1 MTKKNKVGLGGW
13 GAGLAV
19 FALFI
24 VGVLFFTTGV
34 MATEDKSARREAVKS
49 DQNAQSLLAVEG
61 GVQNA
66 QSLLAVEGGVQNAQS
81 LDEVKKIEENKLAAM
96 SEQQK
101 GEIFT
106 QNCGRI
112 KNHFKSVQKNDSR
125 AREYLGK
132 KYERALSHFIIPLN
146 LSFVKSNVPAADFVQ
161 LQGEISAKREE
172 FNRGFI
178 EYSQDLEGLIFVDC
192 TNGESFLKKLD
203 ETRLKR
209 KKLAET
215 VDNMQK
221 LLKKHAD
228 AVKKWSTET
237 NNWEFK

>member
-1 MTKKNKVGLGGW
+1 MTKKNKAGLGGW
-13 GAGLAV
+13 RAGLAV

-24 VGVLFFTTGV
+24 GGVVFFTTGV
-34 MATEDKSARREAVKS
+34 MATEDKSARREVVKN
-49 DQNAQSLLAVEG
+49 DQNVP
-61 GVQNA
+61 
-66 QSLLAVEGGVQNAQS
+66 SLLAVEGGVQNAQS
-81 LDEVKKIEENKLAAM
+81 LDEAKKIEENKLAAM

-215 VDNMQK
+215 VDTMQK

>member
-1 MTKKNKVGLGGW
+1 MTKKNKAGLGGW
-13 GAGLAV
+13 RAGLAV

-24 VGVLFFTTGV
+24 GGVVFFTTGV
-34 MATEDKSARREAVKS
+34 MATEDKSARREVVKN
-49 DQNAQSLLAVEG
+49 DQNVP
-61 GVQNA
+61 
-66 QSLLAVEGGVQNAQS
+66 SLLAVEGGVQNAQS
-81 LDEVKKIEENKLAAM
+81 LDEAKKIEENKLAAM

-192 TNGESFLKKLD
+192 TNGESFLKKLN

-209 KKLAET
+209 EKLAET
-215 VDNMQK
+215 VNNMQK

-228 AVKKWSTET
+228 AVKKWSTEA

>member
-1 MTKKNKVGLGGW
+1 MTKKNKAGLGGW
-13 GAGLAV
+13 RAGLAV

-24 VGVLFFTTGV
+24 GGVVFFTTGV
-34 MATEDKSARREAVKS
+34 MATEDKSARREVVKN
-49 DQNAQSLLAVEG
+49 DQNVP
-61 GVQNA
+61 
-66 QSLLAVEGGVQNAQS
+66 SLLAVEGGVQNAQS
-81 LDEVKKIEENKLAAM
+81 LDEAKKIEENKLAAM

-112 KNHFKSVQKNDSR
+112 KNHFKSVQKNDGR

-192 TNGESFLKKLD
+192 TNGESFLKKLN

-209 KKLAET
+209 EKLAET
-215 VDNMQK
+215 VNNMQK

-228 AVKKWSTET
+228 AVKKWSTEA

>member
-1 MTKKNKVGLGGW
+1 MTKKNKAGLGGW
-13 GAGLAV
+13 RAGLAV

-24 VGVLFFTTGV
+24 GGVVFFTTGV
-34 MATEDKSARREAVKS
+34 MATEDKSARREVVKN
-49 DQNAQSLLAVEG
+49 DQNVP
-61 GVQNA
+61 
-66 QSLLAVEGGVQNAQS
+66 SLLAVEGGVQNAQS
-81 LDEVKKIEENKLAAM
+81 LDEAKKIEENKLAAM
-96 SEQQK
+96 NEQQK

-192 TNGESFLKKLD
+192 TNGESFLKKLN

-215 VDNMQK
+215 VNNMQK

-228 AVKKWSTET
+228 AVKKWSTEA

>member
-1 MTKKNKVGLGGW
+1 MTKKNKAGLGGW
-13 GAGLAV
+13 RAGLAV

-24 VGVLFFTTGV
+24 GGVVFFTTGV
-34 MATEDKSARREAVKS
+34 MATEDKSARREVVKN
-49 DQNAQSLLAVEG
+49 DQNVP
-61 GVQNA
+61 
-66 QSLLAVEGGVQNAQS
+66 SLLAVEGGVQNAQS
-81 LDEVKKIEENKLAAM
+81 LDEAKKIEENKLAAM

-132 KYERALSHFIIPLN
+132 KYERAMSHFIIPLN

-192 TNGESFLKKLD
+192 TNGESFLKKLN

-209 KKLAET
+209 EKLAET
-215 VDNMQK
+215 VNNMQK

-228 AVKKWSTET
+228 AVKKWSTEA

>member
-1 MTKKNKVGLGGW
+1 MTKKNKAELGGW
-13 GAGLAV
+13 RAGLAV

-24 VGVLFFTTGV
+24 GGVVFFTTGV
-34 MATEDKSARREAVKS
+34 MATEDKSARREVVKN
-49 DQNAQSLLAVEG
+49 DQNVP
-61 GVQNA
+61 
-66 QSLLAVEGGVQNAQS
+66 SLLAVEGGVQNAQS
-81 LDEVKKIEENKLAAM
+81 LDGAKKIEENKLAAM

-215 VDNMQK
+215 VDTMQK

-228 AVKKWSTET
+228 AVKKWSTEA
-237 NNWEFK
+237 NSWEFK

>member
-1 MTKKNKVGLGGW
+1 MTKKNKAGLGGW
-13 GAGLAV
+13 RAGLAV

-24 VGVLFFTTGV
+24 GGVVFFTTGV
-34 MATEDKSARREAVKS
+34 MATEDKSARREVVKN
-49 DQNAQSLLAVEG
+49 DQNVP
-61 GVQNA
+61 
-66 QSLLAVEGGVQNAQS
+66 SLLAVEGGVQNAQS
-81 LDEVKKIEENKLAAM
+81 LDEAKKIEENKLAAM
-96 SEQQK
+96 NEQQK

>member
-1 MTKKNKVGLGGW
+1 MTKKNKAGLGGW
-13 GAGLAV
+13 RAGLAV

-24 VGVLFFTTGV
+24 GGVVFFTTGV
-34 MATEDKSARREAVKS
+34 MATEDKSARREVVKN
-49 DQNAQSLLAVEG
+49 DQNVP
-61 GVQNA
+61 
-66 QSLLAVEGGVQNAQS
+66 SLLAVEGGVQNAQS
-81 LDEVKKIEENKLAAM
+81 LDEAKKIEENKLAAM

-106 QNCGRI
+106 LNCGRI

-192 TNGESFLKKLD
+192 TNGESFLKKLN

-215 VDNMQK
+215 VNNMQK

-228 AVKKWSTET
+228 AVKKWSTEA

>member
-1 MTKKNKVGLGGW
+1 
-13 GAGLAV
+13 
-19 FALFI
+19 
-24 VGVLFFTTGV
+24 
-34 MATEDKSARREAVKS
+34 
-49 DQNAQSLLAVEG
+49 
-61 GVQNA
+61 
-66 QSLLAVEGGVQNAQS
+66 
-81 LDEVKKIEENKLAAM
+81 M

-101 GEIFT
+101 SEIFT

-146 LSFVKSNVPAADFVQ
+146 LSFVKRNVPAADFVQ

-215 VDNMQK
+215 VDTMQK

>member
-1 MTKKNKVGLGGW
+1 MTKKNKAGLGGW
-13 GAGLAV
+13 RAGLVV

-24 VGVLFFTTGV
+24 GGVVFFTTGV
-34 MATEDKSARREAVKS
+34 MAAEDKSARREVVKN
-49 DQNAQSLLAVEG
+49 DQNVPSLLAVEG
-61 GVQNA
+61 GVQD
-66 QSLLAVEGGVQNAQS
+66 AQS
-81 LDEVKKIEENKLAAM
+81 LDEAKKIEENKLAAM
-96 SEQQK
+96 NEQQK

>member
-1 MTKKNKVGLGGW
+1 MTKKNKAGLGGW
-13 GAGLAV
+13 RAGLAV

-24 VGVLFFTTGV
+24 GGVVFFTTGV
-34 MATEDKSARREAVKS
+34 MATEDKSARREVVKN
-49 DQNAQSLLAVEG
+49 DQNVP
-61 GVQNA
+61 
-66 QSLLAVEGGVQNAQS
+66 SLLAVEGGVQNAQS
-81 LDEVKKIEENKLAAM
+81 LDEAKKIEENKLAAM

-215 VDNMQK
+215 VNNMQK